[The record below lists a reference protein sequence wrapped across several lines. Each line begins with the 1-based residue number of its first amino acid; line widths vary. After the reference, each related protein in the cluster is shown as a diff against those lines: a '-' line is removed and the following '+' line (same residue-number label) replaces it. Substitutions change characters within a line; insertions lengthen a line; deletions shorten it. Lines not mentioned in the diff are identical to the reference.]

1 MKYIA
6 AYISAGLLA
15 LTALNG
21 AENAAN
27 TTDAALFAGQGN
39 AGIRYYRLGEL
50 ALENFDAAGAVDFF
64 RLALENLQDENL
76 RLQATDLLLKS
87 LLNANKIADAEE
99 VLAAA
104 RKDEIFSNSDIL
116 KLMQARILL
125 HKEKNAEAVSMQ
137 IKTMIENAT
146 YEKMKKELIKGCN

>member
-6 AYISAGLLA
+6 ACFSAGLLA
-15 LTALNG
+15 FTALNG

-87 LLNANKIADAEE
+87 FFIGKMLHYIIFQIYLKIFIFWSTLLVVRGD
-99 VLAAA
+99 
-104 RKDEIFSNSDIL
+104 L
-116 KLMQARILL
+116 K
-125 HKEKNAEAVSMQ
+125 
-137 IKTMIENAT
+137 
-146 YEKMKKELIKGCN
+146 